1 MQLLKQEPSSYCE
14 DTVIQLLCD
23 QRTNEFEV
31 HRVFDGV
38 IETRRRFDNP
48 EAALSAFR
56 QERIEAFA

>member
-1 MQLLKQEPSSYCE
+1 MQLLKQETSAYCE
-14 DTVIQLLCD
+14 DTVVQLHCD

-38 IETRRRFDNP
+38 VECRHRFDTP

-56 QERIEAFA
+56 EERTAAVA

>member
-1 MQLLKQEPSSYCE
+1 MQLLKQESAPYCE

-38 IETRRRFDNP
+38 IERRRRFDTP

-56 QERIEAFA
+56 EERTEAVA